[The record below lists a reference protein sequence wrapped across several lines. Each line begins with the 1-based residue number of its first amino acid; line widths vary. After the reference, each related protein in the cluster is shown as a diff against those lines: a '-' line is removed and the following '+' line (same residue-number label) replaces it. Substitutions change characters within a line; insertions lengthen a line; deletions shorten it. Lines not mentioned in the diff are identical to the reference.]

1 MYSNSCENECDDY
14 DDIGW
19 WSWRRIRTRRLGA
32 GPKVTSGGNS
42 DRDLRSADAP
52 VPGTELSTH
61 QLRLRSALEV
71 LGASWEL
78 GGMQRMSWMRWNV
91 VECIK
96 GAI

>member
-1 MYSNSCENECDDY
+1 MYSNSCENDCDDY

-19 WSWRRIRTRRLGA
+19 WRGRRVRTRRLGA
-32 GPKVTSGGNS
+32 GPKVTSGGNG

-52 VPGTELSTH
+52 VPGTELCTH
-61 QLRLRSALEV
+61 QLRQLRSALEV
-71 LGASWEL
+71 LAAES
-78 GGMQRMSWMRWNV
+78 GMQRMSWMRWNV

>member
-1 MYSNSCENECDDY
+1 MYSNSCENDRDDH

-19 WSWRRIRTRRLGA
+19 WSWRIRTRRLGA
-32 GPKVTSGGNS
+32 GPKVTSGGNG

-52 VPGTELSTH
+52 VPGTELCTH
-61 QLRLRSALEV
+61 QLRQLRSALEV
-71 LGASWEL
+71 LAAES
-78 GGMQRMSWMRWNV
+78 GMQRMSWMRWNV